1 MVAEYSGWPTWSTRS
16 PSGVSSWTSSA
27 PPSPMVSGTGAV
39 SAATAAAWAA
49 CSGIATS
56 LSLTGAPY
64 FAEPAGITAG
74 SPRAIDAWRGR
85 RPWNAPY
92 GRDSRTRVAALTG
105 LASTPYL
112 QDARESQIADGP
124 ALAEPCCPVVTS
136 CRQEPLFAA
145 FACSDP
151 STVSVLGVLWAVWA
165 VFTDVTDVSSVGDFG
180 DFRDFRSSG
189 SGAGAI
195 VARVSSV
202 YITAGATI
210 TSAAA

>member
-74 SPRAIDAWRGR
+74 SLRATGAWRGLR
-85 RPWNAPY
+85 TSDALRQGLTHACGGAHRPCQHTVPAGCPRVPN
-92 GRDSRTRVAALTG
+92 RQLSRARQALLPG
-105 LASTPYL
+105 GDL
-112 QDARESQIADGP
+112 
-124 ALAEPCCPVVTS
+124 
-136 CRQEPLFAA
+136 CRQGRLFAA
-145 FACSDP
+145 FACSDAW
-151 STVSVLGVLWAVWA
+151 VASVFWGA
-165 VFTDVTDVSSVGDFG
+165 FTDVTDVSSFCDF
-180 DFRDFRSSG
+180 SPSG
-189 SGAGAI
+189 PSAGA
-195 VARVSSV
+195 VSAFARRV
-202 YITAGATI
+202 YITAGAVV
-210 TSAAA
+210 TSHMVTALPMTVG